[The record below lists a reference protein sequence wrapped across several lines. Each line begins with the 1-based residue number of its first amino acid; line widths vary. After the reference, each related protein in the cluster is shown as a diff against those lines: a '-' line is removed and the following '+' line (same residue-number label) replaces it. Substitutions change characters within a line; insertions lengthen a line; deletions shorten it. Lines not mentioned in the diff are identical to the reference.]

1 MKVTYLFRKQLPGFH
16 SIEELFYNISQR
28 VENELEVVKLEVPH
42 SKFTLKAIINNFQ
55 YIKKN
60 KAGVSHITGH
70 INYLALATGKRTVLT
85 IHDIQSS
92 FYGGFFHRFFI
103 KVFWYWLPALM
114 VKKITVISEFSKSE
128 LEKIIPFAKHKI
140 NVIYNPV
147 NDQLKYSPKK
157 FNETCPKILLLGTK
171 PNKNLER
178 SLNALVG
185 IQAKLLIVGKLSQE
199 QSHLFQSSSFNF
211 QNFENLPYEQ
221 IIELYLESDMVL
233 FPSTYEGFGMPII
246 EAQAIGR
253 PVITSN
259 LGAMKEIAGEGALM
273 VGPFDVE
280 SIRQGVDQVISNE
293 NLRNELINNG
303 LKNIERFQLKNI
315 VNQYISIY
323 KEIVNAT

>member
-1 MKVTYLFRKQLPGFH
+1 MKVTFLFRKRLPGFH

-28 VENELEVVKLEVPH
+28 VENELEVVKLEVPY

-92 FYGGFFHRFFI
+92 FYGGLFHRLLI
-103 KVFWYWLPALM
+103 KVFWHWLPALI

-147 NDQLKYSPKK
+147 NDQLKYLPKK

-199 QSHLFQSSSFNF
+199 QSHLLQSSSFNF

-221 IIELYLESDMVL
+221 IIELYLESDLVL

-259 LGAMKEIAGEGALM
+259 FGAMLEVAGEGALL
-273 VGPFDVE
+273 VDPFDVD
-280 SIRQGVDQVISNE
+280 SIREGVGRIISNE
-293 NLRNELINNG
+293 KLRKKLIGNG
-303 LKNIERFQLKNI
+303 LKNIERFQLETI
-315 VNQYISIY
+315 ANQYIRLY
-323 KEIVNAT
+323 KEIERI